1 MRSRMSKA
9 AARAGET
16 DGDDE
21 SLAVDFTL
29 ASMTEAPVAVQKFAA
44 STRRV
49 ARRIEYDS
57 PE

>member
-1 MRSRMSKA
+1 MSKA

-21 SLAVDFTL
+21 RLDVDFTV

-44 STRRV
+44 SRRQA
-49 ARRIEYDS
+49 ARRIECDS